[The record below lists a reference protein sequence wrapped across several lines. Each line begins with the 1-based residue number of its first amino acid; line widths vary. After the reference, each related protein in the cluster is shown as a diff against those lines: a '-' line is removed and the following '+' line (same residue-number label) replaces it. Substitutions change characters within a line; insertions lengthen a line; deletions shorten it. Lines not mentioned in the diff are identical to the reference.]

1 MGFLRNPIEIRWKFW
16 IFWIFM
22 ENDDPKIPQK
32 LHVSGACLGM
42 GVRLNGRT
50 ADATPS
56 SYTSVKWGLISFQHG
71 DDGIFSILFC
81 MEKP

>member
-1 MGFLRNPIEIRWKFW
+1 
-16 IFWIFM
+16 M

-81 MEKP
+81 IEKP